1 MKVPV
6 SWLKDFVD
14 IDLNLEELAKLMT
27 MIGLEIDEIRLV
39 GLAMPPGD
47 RHEFKIYG
55 LSWEPAKF
63 VVAQINEVLPHP
75 NADRLV
81 LCRLDD
87 GEQEI
92 IVLTGAPDL
101 YPYKGLGVLD
111 KPLKAAYA
119 REGAQLYDGHQ
130 PGNQLMTLKRTKIRG
145 VESFSM
151 VCSEKELG
159 ISDNHEGIILLED
172 DAPTGMAL
180 VDYMG
185 DAVLEVAILPNMI
198 RCASILGIAREIAA
212 CTGKPLKKPDNRV
225 AMRGAGIEGQV
236 SIEIRDADL
245 NPRFVVGL
253 IKGIK
258 AQQSPYQIQRRLYL
272 AGMRPINSIVDATN
286 YVMLETGEPLHAFDY
301 DVLVQRA
308 GGKAPKIITR
318 PAIPKEK
325 LITLDRVERT
335 LEDYTILVTDTAG
348 ALSLAGVMGGMDS
361 EVTENTR
368 NVLLE
373 GATWNFINVR
383 RTVSAQ
389 RLESE
394 AAYRFARGLH
404 PALAEEGVLS
414 GLRRM
419 VEWSGGEVASGL
431 VDVYPQPL
439 EDVIVSINPA
449 EVKRLLGIDL
459 SAADI
464 ASLLNKLEFETIIE
478 GVTVQAKMPPH
489 RMDISTDVLTG
500 KADLMEEIAR
510 MYGYDRIPSS
520 RIADSLPPQRANIR
534 MEREEELRDKLVSL
548 GLQEV
553 VTYRLSSPEREKRI
567 LPAGSGQ
574 MELNYVK
581 LQNPISADRV
591 VMRRSLLASM
601 LEIVE
606 RNARLSEKL
615 EMFEIGPEFIPQPGQ
630 DLPEERLKL
639 VIAMTGLRYKP
650 AWDLSEVKNID
661 FFDLK
666 GLLEDLFDS
675 YHITNLTYEAVDH
688 ATFHPGKC
696 AAISQDGINVGVFG
710 EIHPLVV
717 ENYEF
722 TNSPILI
729 ADLDLEVL
737 FNIIQDQ
744 YEAKPVPVYPPV
756 IEDIAVIVDEN
767 LPAVDVEKMIWDAG
781 GKILVRVSLF
791 DIFQSEQIGEGKKS
805 LAYRLTY
812 QSYEKTLTDEE
823 ASTIRNRIVRR
834 LEKDLDAK
842 LRG

>member
-55 LSWEPAKF
+55 LSWEPSKF

-81 LCRLDD
+81 LCRLFD
-87 GEQEI
+87 GDQEI

-101 YPYKGLGVLD
+101 YPFKGIGPLD
-111 KPLKAAYA
+111 KPLKVAYA

-130 PGNQLMTLKRTKIRG
+130 PGYQLMTLKRTKIRG

-159 ISDNHEGIILLED
+159 ISDSHEGIILLDD

-198 RCASILGIAREIAA
+198 RCASILGVAREIAA
-212 CTGKPLKKPDNRV
+212 STGKPLKIPKNTV
-225 AMRGAGIEGQV
+225 EMNGAAIEGQV
-236 SIEIRDADL
+236 SVEIRDAAL
-245 NPRFVVGL
+245 NPRFVLGL

-258 AQQSPYQIQRRLYL
+258 AQPSPYQIQRRLFL

-318 PAIPKEK
+318 PASPKEK

-335 LEDYTILVTDTAG
+335 LDEYTILVTDTAG

-361 EVTENTR
+361 EVTESTR

-404 PALAEEGVLS
+404 PALAEEGVLN

-419 VEWSGGEVASGL
+419 VEWSGGEIASGL
-431 VDVYPQPL
+431 VDDYPHPL
-439 EDVIVSINPA
+439 EDVFVSITPA

-459 SAADI
+459 SAGDI
-464 ASLLNKLEFETIIE
+464 ALLLNKLEFETTID
-478 GVTVQAKMPPH
+478 GVTVRAKMPPH
-489 RMDISTDVLTG
+489 RVDISTDELTG

-520 RIADSLPPQRANIR
+520 RIADPLPPQRANIR

-553 VTYRLSSPEREKRI
+553 VTYRMSSPEREKRI
-567 LPAGSGQ
+567 FPAGSGQ
-574 MELNYVK
+574 TDFDYVR
-581 LQNPISADRV
+581 LQNPISTDRV
-591 VMRRSLLASM
+591 VMRRHLLASM

-615 EMFEIGPEFIPQPGQ
+615 EMFEIGPEFIPKSDQ
-630 DLPEERLKL
+630 DLPEEHLKL

-650 AWDLSEVKNID
+650 AWDMGEVKNID
-661 FFDLK
+661 FFDMK
-666 GLLEDLFDS
+666 GLLEALFTFVS
-675 YHITNLTYEAVDH
+675 Y
-688 ATFHPGKC
+688 
-696 AAISQDGINVGVFG
+696 SQP
-710 EIHPLVV
+710 EI
-717 ENYEF
+717 
-722 TNSPILI
+722 
-729 ADLDLEVL
+729 
-737 FNIIQDQ
+737 
-744 YEAKPVPVYPPV
+744 
-756 IEDIAVIVDEN
+756 
-767 LPAVDVEKMIWDAG
+767 
-781 GKILVRVSLF
+781 
-791 DIFQSEQIGEGKKS
+791 
-805 LAYRLTY
+805 
-812 QSYEKTLTDEE
+812 
-823 ASTIRNRIVRR
+823 
-834 LEKDLDAK
+834 
-842 LRG
+842 